1 VQGTQ
6 GTTPYV
12 RMGNVLP
19 VGLALILLLALLW
32 KSRRNTKKG

>member
-12 RMGNVLP
+12 RLGNVPP
-19 VGLALILLLALLW
+19 VGMALILLLALLW
-32 KSRRNTKKG
+32 KSRRGSKKG